1 MDGLFSFHGETAPR
15 GQDLLI
21 IEASLAYTPHSV
33 GLLWTSD
40 QLDVETFTLKY
51 THWQETD
58 SHDPVGFEPPIP
70 ASELTQIHSLDD
82 AATGIGVGGLFE
94 WIF

>member
-1 MDGLFSFHGETAPR
+1 MNVLFSFHGKTAPR
-15 GQDLLI
+15 GQNLLI
-21 IEASLAYTPHSV
+21 IETSLAYTPHSV

-51 THWQETD
+51 TNWQETD
-58 SHDPVGFEPPIP
+58 SHAPAAFETPIP
-70 ASELTQIHSLDD
+70 ASKLPQIHSLDG
-82 AATGIGVGGLFE
+82 AATGSGIGRLFE